1 MSLGEAIV
9 AYRQDHHLTQE
20 DLASQL
26 FVTRQAVSAW
36 EQGKTW
42 PDPEILAKLNTLMA
56 SDFVKPAP
64 PEADAPPSD
73 AVTILLIVVAILVP
87 VIGLAGPL
95 VVLFNR
101 RFPRWSKITAG
112 VVIGVEVLLLVV
124 MILIVLLSAFTVTS
138 THTTN

>member
-1 MSLGEAIV
+1 MSLGEAIA
-9 AYRQDHHLTQE
+9 AYRQYHHLTQE

-42 PDPEILAKLNTLMA
+42 PDPEILANLNTLMA

-64 PEADAPPSD
+64 PEADVPPSD
-73 AVTILLIVVAILVP
+73 AVTILLIMVAILVP

-95 VVLFNR
+95 VVLFN
-101 RFPRWSKITAG
+101 
-112 VVIGVEVLLLVV
+112 
-124 MILIVLLSAFTVTS
+124 
-138 THTTN
+138 

>member
-1 MSLGEAIV
+1 
-9 AYRQDHHLTQE
+9 
-20 DLASQL
+20 
-26 FVTRQAVSAW
+26 
-36 EQGKTW
+36 
-42 PDPEILAKLNTLMA
+42 MA

-64 PEADAPPSD
+64 PEADAPPND

-95 VVLFNR
+95 VVLFNC

-112 VVIGVEVLLLVV
+112 VVIGIEVLILVV

-138 THTTN
+138 THTTS